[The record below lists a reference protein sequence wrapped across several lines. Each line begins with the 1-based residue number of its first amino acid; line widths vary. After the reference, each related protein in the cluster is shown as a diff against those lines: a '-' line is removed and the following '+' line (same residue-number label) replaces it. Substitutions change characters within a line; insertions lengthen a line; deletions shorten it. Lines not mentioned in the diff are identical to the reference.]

1 MKRAP
6 IVIAGTVAGL
16 LGVLEF
22 HTSPAKL
29 TGASLPAAPAAS
41 LPASSGNAAGT
52 ASGAGA
58 GTAGSGTK
66 STSGSTSGG
75 SHTAAGPG
83 INYYFGVVSVKVTV
97 SGGKIVKVGIASLND
112 GANPRSQFIDQQ
124 SIPVLEQEVIKAQS
138 ANIQG
143 VSGASYTSAG
153 FDQSLQ
159 SALHRL
165 GFT

>member
-1 MKRAP
+1 MRRAP

-22 HTSPAKL
+22 HTTPAKL
-29 TGASLPAAPAAS
+29 SAGSLPLAPAAAT
-41 LPASSGNAAGT
+41 PAIGGSSGGTSSARIGSSAG
-52 ASGAGA
+52 
-58 GTAGSGTK
+58 
-66 STSGSTSGG
+66 
-75 SHTAAGPG
+75 TAAGPNSVG
-83 INYYFGVVSVKVTV
+83 QTAGRHTAVGPGVNYYFGVVSVKVTV

-112 GANPRSQFIDQQ
+112 GSNPRSQYIDQQ
-124 SIPVLEQEVIKAQS
+124 SLPVLEQEVVKAQS

-159 SALHRL
+159 KALHQL

>member
-22 HTSPAKL
+22 HTSTAKL
-29 TGASLPAAPAAS
+29 TGGSLPTAPAAS
-41 LPASSGNAAGT
+41 LPATSGNSAGS
-52 ASGAGA
+52 ASGGSAGP
-58 GTAGSGTK
+58 AGSGTK
-66 STSGSTSGG
+66 PSSATSGG
-75 SHTAAGPG
+75 SQTAAGPG
-83 INYYFGVVSVKVTV
+83 VNYYFGVVSVRVTV

-112 GANPRSQFIDQQ
+112 GANPRSQYIDQQ